1 MGSDESHFYVSLIV
15 RDSHKLVSA
24 NHNLFEENKG
34 SEPKRNRHKA
44 LLPLGQTVSRI
55 TDPQI
60 QYTVR

>member
-15 RDSHKLVSA
+15 RDSHKLVST
-24 NHNLFEENKG
+24 NHNLFEEKG
-34 SEPKRNRHKA
+34 SEPKRNRPQA